1 MAPCRENPVS
11 PFFGK
16 LLPVLVLC
24 LLAPVFSACSPRQ
37 MAVSEMSSILADGAD
52 RFERDEDL
60 DLIEAAMPANI
71 KLLESFLTESPDDPR
86 IRTLL
91 ARLYGSYAFA
101 FAERDLEAD
110 ALLPGRTPARV
121 RAESLEEQVRRYY
134 QKGAEYALQVIED
147 RHPGCREQLDA
158 VSDVET
164 CFSRIGREDLPALF
178 WFGFDLG
185 GYVNN
190 SRGSIRALS
199 RAHLA
204 EKAMQRVIA
213 LDPAFYHG
221 GAHLFLMIYYAA
233 RPPMAGGNPE
243 TATSHYRAL
252 KEMFGD
258 DFSLPDLFRA
268 RYLLYQDQDREAFHR
283 VLTAIRERPVDPG
296 PHRLLNK
303 VAADRAALYLMA
315 EDRLFP

>member
-1 MAPCRENPVS
+1 MAAKRKIPAS
-11 PFFGK
+11 KFTGL
-16 LLPVLVLC
+16 LLPVLLLLVLI
-24 LLAPVFSACSPRQ
+24 LPACSPRQ
-37 MAVSEMSSILADGAD
+37 MAVREMSSILETGAN
-52 RFERDEDL
+52 RFEQDEDL

-71 KLLESFLTESPDDPR
+71 KLLESFLAETPDDPQ
-86 IRTLL
+86 IRSLL

-101 FAERDLEAD
+101 FAERDLEA
-110 ALLPGRTPARV
+110 ATLLPGRAAAPV
-121 RAESLEEQVRRYY
+121 RAESQEEQVRRYY
-134 QKGAEYALQVIED
+134 RKGAEYALEVIEK
-147 RHPGCREQLDA
+147 RHPGCREQLD
-158 VSDVET
+158 DVTEAET
-164 CFSRIGREDLPALF
+164 CFARIGKEDLPALF
-178 WFGFDLG
+178 WYGFDLG

-213 LDPAFYHG
+213 LDPSYYHG

-243 TATSHYRAL
+243 TAMSHYRAL

-258 DFSLPDLFRA
+258 ALSLPDLFRA
-268 RYLLYQDQDREAFHR
+268 RYLLYQDQDRDAFHR
-283 VLTAIRERPVDPG
+283 VLTAIRERPVEPG

-303 VAADRAALYLMA
+303 VAADRAALYLLA